1 MSLSEE
7 GDDEEIVVLRDE
19 DPSLSSPAV
28 SIGRLT
34 VVSKQISFQCHFR
47 YIFQCRNV

>member
-19 DPSLSSPAV
+19 DPSLTSPAM

-34 VVSKQISFQCHFR
+34 VVSEQISFPVSF
-47 YIFQCRNV
+47 